1 MPTERVFMITGR
13 ISAGRTCGRFCN
25 VLYAQVLV
33 IFQTVCYN
41 PVFDSFLKKKV
52 LYPALVAA
60 YGTFINFTDARYAI
74 LMLAVIKNGSPASAM
89 LQPALELKVRYLQVI
104 VLILSLPDCFVICLQ
119 MMVNPALCAPQ
130 SGYGVDNHLRA
141 DILLIKQTKDY
152 WAPCALDSIVVVSAT
167 GFLFISLYW
176 R

>member
-1 MPTERVFMITGR
+1 MVTFNISGR
-13 ISAGRTCGRFCN
+13 LSYKN
-25 VLYAQVLV
+25 VLD
-33 IFQTVCYN
+33 F